1 VVAARPPLPTLVIDI
16 AAANST
22 RSGSS
27 ARLAVRLAL
36 RAAGKKPGAS
46 HGSHRLHYPLGMKV
60 YPLARGQLEICS
72 GLPIRWCRGVLGF
85 CQTATAD
92 VVCHATISA
101 SWGLN
106 LDDCNN
112 TDKIIVLSAKGP
124 RQLGS
129 EMYCRWGQRDPRG
142 ARLHLLRPFV
152 LSQDCKRFGQY
163 DRQRYPR
170 ANGRQP
176 GFGRPRFQQ
185 PQELPALPC
194 NYSCNL
200 PIGA

>member
-1 VVAARPPLPTLVIDI
+1 MVAARPPLPTLVIDI

-22 RSGSS
+22 SGSS

-46 HGSHRLHYPLGMKV
+46 HGSHWLHYPLGMKV
-60 YPLARGQLEICS
+60 YPLARGQLEFCS

-85 CQTATAD
+85 CQVLAQTATAD

-112 TDKIIVLSAKGP
+112 TDKLIVLSAKGP
-124 RQLGS
+124 R
-129 EMYCRWGQRDPRG
+129 
-142 ARLHLLRPFV
+142 
-152 LSQDCKRFGQY
+152 
-163 DRQRYPR
+163 
-170 ANGRQP
+170 
-176 GFGRPRFQQ
+176 
-185 PQELPALPC
+185 
-194 NYSCNL
+194 
-200 PIGA
+200 